1 MDIFVGDVVKYNKFV
16 FRKSSESCVRI
27 MKKEAFGAI
36 DGQDIFLFHL
46 ENENGVRVKVS
57 NFGALLVS
65 VEVPDQAGNYVDVAL
80 GYDTLAEYRVNTS
93 FFGATVGPNA
103 NRIANARYTLEGVTY
118 CLDANNG
125 ANNLHSH
132 MELGLHKRIWAYREG
147 ENSVELT
154 THLQDG
160 EMGFGGN
167 KQFSVTYTLEADNS
181 LVITYYA
188 ESDKNTLINLTNHSY
203 FNLDGQGAGTILN
216 HKMQIFASNYIP
228 VGADLIPTGEI
239 QSVEN
244 TPMDFRGKK
253 SIGKDVHSDF
263 SQIKIAGGF
272 DQCFCVD
279 GCDGG
284 LRKVAS
290 VTNSDETRTMEVYT
304 DLPGIQFYAGNQM
317 TPEQAKAGAQYDRY
331 SGFALETQYY
341 PDSLNN
347 PRFPSAV
354 FGPERPY
361 RSTTVYKFL

>member
-1 MDIFVGDVVKYNKFV
+1 M
-16 FRKSSESCVRI
+16 SI

-36 DGQDIFLFHL
+36 EGQDIFLFCM

-65 VEVPDQAGNYVDVAL
+65 VEVPDKAGNYADVAL
-80 GYDTLAEYRVNTS
+80 GYDTLAEYRVNGS

-103 NRIANARYTLEGVTY
+103 NRVANARYTLEGVTY
-118 CLDANNG
+118 YLDVNNG

-132 MELGLHKRIWAYREG
+132 MELGLHKRIWAYQEG
-147 ENSVELT
+147 VNSVELT
-154 THLQDG
+154 TQLKDG

-167 KQFSVTYTLEADNS
+167 KRFSVTYTLEADNS

-188 ESDKNTLINLTNHSY
+188 TSDKNTPINLTNHCY
-203 FNLDGQGAGTILN
+203 FNLDGQGAGTILS
-216 HKMQIFASNYIP
+216 HKMQIFAAGYTP
-228 VGADLIPTGEI
+228 VRADLIPTGEI
-239 QSVEN
+239 QSVGN
-244 TPMDFRGKK
+244 TPLDFREGKL
-253 SIGKDVHSDF
+253 IGKDVYSDF
-263 SQIKIAGGF
+263 AQIQIAGGF

-279 GCDGG
+279 GYDGQI
-284 LRKVAS
+284 RKAAS

-317 TPEQAKAGAQYDRY
+317 TPEQAKAGAQYGRY

-341 PDSLNN
+341 PDSVNN
-347 PRFPSAV
+347 PQFPSDI

-361 RSTTVYKFL
+361 RSTTIYKFL